1 MTWAR
6 GVPELVDTVYVR
18 HCSGVRSSVSLKSFE
33 QGGEKWQADPVDWI
47 WFDEQPP
54 EDVYFEGITRTNRTF
69 GLVCMTF
76 APLKSILTVVWRFLL
91 ENVPDRADVQM
102 IIEDAEHYFLE
113 DCARITAS
121 YPPYEREARTKG
133 VPALGSGRLFPIAGE
148 KIGVAPEKNLKKVSN
163 ALRIALSAKPSTHQ
177 MPHSVTCLYVHALTP
192 IRNTFVRLKTASVP
206 DTHAEAEAEACADVL
221 EMNLQKVTE
230 SASRNDKGLARLG
243 ANVVKGF
250 AEVEQPLGNVE
261 QRYHTDRK
269 TLRTARSTFH

>member
-1 MTWAR
+1 M
-6 GVPELVDTVYVR
+6 
-18 HCSGVRSSVSLKSFE
+18 
-33 QGGEKWQADPVDWI
+33 

-54 EDVYFEGITRTNRTF
+54 EDVYFEVITRTNRTF

-148 KIGVAPEKNLKKVSN
+148 KIGVAPEKKFEEGKQRAPNRLIGQTIN
-163 ALRIALSAKPSTHQ
+163 ASDAAQRDMSLCARI
-177 MPHSVTCLYVHALTP
+177 
-192 IRNTFVRLKTASVP
+192 
-206 DTHAEAEAEACADVL
+206 DADP
-221 EMNLQKVTE
+221 KH
-230 SASRNDKGLARLG
+230 
-243 ANVVKGF
+243 F
-250 AEVEQPLGNVE
+250 C
-261 QRYHTDRK
+261 
-269 TLRTARSTFH
+269 

>member
-1 MTWAR
+1 MTWAP

-54 EDVYFEGITRTNRTF
+54 EDVYFEGIIRTNRTF

-102 IIEDAEHYFLE
+102 IIEDAEHYLLE

-121 YPPYEREARTKG
+121 YPPYERQARTQG
-133 VPALGSGRLFPIAGE
+133 VPALGAVAYSPSREKKSALLRKKFEEGKQRAPNRL
-148 KIGVAPEKNLKKVSN
+148 IGQTIN
-163 ALRIALSAKPSTHQ
+163 ASDAAQRDMSLWARI
-177 MPHSVTCLYVHALTP
+177 
-192 IRNTFVRLKTASVP
+192 
-206 DTHAEAEAEACADVL
+206 DADP
-221 EMNLQKVTE
+221 KH
-230 SASRNDKGLARLG
+230 
-243 ANVVKGF
+243 F
-250 AEVEQPLGNVE
+250 C
-261 QRYHTDRK
+261 
-269 TLRTARSTFH
+269 